1 MCRLKGSHESQT
13 TGILLICHELQRLL
27 RLAFVGNVVIYCN
40 SAINLFFFLTPNPLL
55 GFWARLVVGVAKL
68 LVWDSL
74 YVRCV
79 QITLAAIKDLFLAA
93 HV

>member
-40 SAINLFFFLTPNPLL
+40 SAINLVFFNAKPLL